1 MMLKIYK
8 KILKYVPEMR
18 KEVYLSVVFAF
29 LSSILN
35 VFSYYYT
42 YKFLK
47 EILNLISLKID
58 YFYISSA
65 VILLFVGV
73 ILYYLAGYFSH
84 KIGFRL
90 ETNLRKKGIEGLSKG
105 SFFFFSSNSSG
116 KIRKIIDD
124 NAKMT
129 HMTIAHLIPDGTV
142 AIVTPVA
149 ILVFGFFMSYRVGI
163 ILLIFLLISLKLVK
177 LMAGDTKFMELY
189 YSSLEKLSNE
199 TVEYIR
205 GIQVIKIFNIE
216 VEMYKNLYDVIK
228 DYSKYAYGYS
238 LSCQTPYTIFQ
249 GIFYGILCFLVIVYS
264 YIDID
269 GKTRGAELLIMA
281 MLIGILFIGFIRIM
295 YLTMYIFQGKTAIEK
310 LEELYEKMNEKKNNF
325 GDKREMKSY
334 NIEFQNVTFSYD
346 DEEIIKNLTF
356 KLEENK
362 VYAIIGSSGSGKST
376 LAKLIAGFYKLDRG
390 NIKIGGI
397 NIEDY
402 TEDALLR
409 NITFLFQEAKL
420 FQMSIYENVKLGNP
434 LATKEEVLKA
444 LSLANCDSILD
455 KFEERENTII
465 GTEGI
470 YLSGGEKQRI
480 CIARALL
487 KNSKIIIFD
496 EANAS
501 IDAENEYELQEA
513 FSNLMKNKTV
523 IMIAHRLSSIKK
535 VDEIIVMEDGKI
547 IERGRDKELMKN
559 KTKYYYFQNLYNL
572 ANEWRI

>member
-65 VILLFVGV
+65 VILLFIGV
-73 ILYYLAGYFSH
+73 ILYSLAGYFSH

-189 YSSLEKLSNE
+189 YNSLEKLSNE

-249 GIFYGILCFLVIVYS
+249 GIFYGILCFLVVVYS

-269 GKTRGAELLIMA
+269 GKTRVAELLIMA
-281 MLIGILFIGFIRIM
+281 MLIGVLFIGFMRIM

-402 TEDALLR
+402 TEDTLLR

-444 LSLANCDSILD
+444 LSLANCNSILD

-547 IERGRDKELMKN
+547 IERGRDEELMKN

>member
-18 KEVYLSVVFAF
+18 KEAYLSVVFAF
-29 LSSILN
+29 FSSILN

-73 ILYYLAGYFSH
+73 ILYYLAAYFSH

-149 ILVFGFFMSYRVGI
+149 ILVFGFFISYRVGI
-163 ILLIFLLISLKLVK
+163 ILLIFLLISLKLIK
-177 LMAGDTKFMELY
+177 FMAGDTKFMELY

-269 GKTRGAELLIMA
+269 GKTRVAELLIMA
-281 MLIGILFIGFIRIM
+281 MLIGVLFIGFMRIM

-310 LEELYEKMNEKKNNF
+310 LEELYEKMNEKKNDF

-402 TEDALLR
+402 TEDTLLR

-547 IERGRDKELMKN
+547 IERGRDEELMKN

>member
-65 VILLFVGV
+65 VILLFIGV
-73 ILYYLAGYFSH
+73 ILYSLAGYFSH

-105 SFFFFSSNSSG
+105 SLFFFSSNSSG

-163 ILLIFLLISLKLVK
+163 ILLIFLLISLKLIK

-189 YSSLEKLSNE
+189 YNSLEKLSNE

-249 GIFYGILCFLVIVYS
+249 GIFYGILCFLVVVYS

-269 GKTRGAELLIMA
+269 DKTRVAELLIMA
-281 MLIGILFIGFIRIM
+281 MLIGVLFIGFMRIM

-362 VYAIIGSSGSGKST
+362 VYAIIGNSGSGKST

-402 TEDALLR
+402 TEDTLLR
-409 NITFLFQEAKL
+409 NITFLFQEPKL

-547 IERGRDKELMKN
+547 IERGRDEELMKN